1 MNDLCRGIL
10 LFSDA
15 EGYRALKPVQII
27 VQAGFGGYDQGCGN
41 SQQIQAL
48 DQCLLK
54 KVFDSLNSY
63 LGIVQTKLGG
73 ISLWYNK

>member
-1 MNDLCRGIL
+1 MNDLWRGIL
-10 LFSDA
+10 VKSDA
-15 EGYRALKPVQII
+15 DGYRAREAVQI
-27 VQAGFGGYDQGCGN
+27 VVRAGVGGYDQGCGI

-54 KVFDSLNSY
+54 KVFDSFNSY